1 MIIGSVN
8 MCCLYEGL
16 KMTVMT
22 FFIILALLATVA
34 MLMAGG
40 VSMIK
45 GGQFDL
51 QHANEFMQGRL
62 LMHAITIGLIIIAIF
77 AWS

>member
-1 MIIGSVN
+1 
-8 MCCLYEGL
+8 
-16 KMTVMT
+16 MTTIT
-22 FFIILALLATVA
+22 FFIILALLGTLA

-40 VSMIK
+40 ISMVK

-51 QHANEFMQGRL
+51 QHANEFMQGRI
-62 LMHAITIGLIIIAIF
+62 LMHAITIGLIIIGVF